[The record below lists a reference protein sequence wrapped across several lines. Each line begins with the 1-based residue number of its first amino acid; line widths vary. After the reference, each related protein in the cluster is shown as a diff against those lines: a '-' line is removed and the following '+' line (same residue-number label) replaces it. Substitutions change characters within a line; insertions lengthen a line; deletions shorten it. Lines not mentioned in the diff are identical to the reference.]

1 MSDNQKDFPT
11 VYRIALDYMPVQ
23 ASAVPCERVFSS
35 ASETDTKRRNRL
47 NPNLFEALQV
57 MKFAMRRERLDFT
70 QDILTPVEDMV
81 LDPGDDED
89 VDPLAGLLMTDANL
103 GEEAFDR
110 ALAAIC
116 VNSDDE
122 EGMEQDGVS

>member
-1 MSDNQKDFPT
+1 
-11 VYRIALDYMPVQ
+11 MPVQ

-70 QDILTPVEDMV
+70 EDILTPAEEMV

-89 VDPLAGLLMTDANL
+89 VDPLTGLLMMDVNL

-110 ALAAIC
+110 ALMAIC
-116 VNSDDE
+116 LDSGDE
-122 EGMEQDGVS
+122 EDMEHEHLE